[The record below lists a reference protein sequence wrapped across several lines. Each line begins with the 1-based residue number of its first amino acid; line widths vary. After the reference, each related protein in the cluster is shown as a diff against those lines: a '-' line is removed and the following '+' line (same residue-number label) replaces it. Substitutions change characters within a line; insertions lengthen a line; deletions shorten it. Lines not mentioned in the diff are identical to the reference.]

1 MHGEKDMRVPLY
13 QGEMFY
19 RALKEQGTPVEMV
32 RYPGAPH
39 WFGGAVGTAYE
50 EDVQR
55 RVLDWLDRHLNA
67 PVEANA
73 RAVPGEAERP

>member
-1 MHGEKDMRVPLY
+1 VPLY

-19 RALKEQGTPVEMV
+19 RALREQGTPVEMV

-50 EDVQR
+50 EDVQQ
-55 RVLDWLDRHLNA
+55 RVLDWLDRRLDVTTDGGA
-67 PVEANA
+67 GV
-73 RAVPGEAERP
+73 VPGMNRKP